1 MMWGCGGH
9 GTGGGQERVA
19 REQGRRRP
27 GSPAGTLTAGDAQ
40 AQGDLELSVS
50 GCFPRL
56 RSCSQFKYPWLLSLV
71 LKCVL

>member
-1 MMWGCGGH
+1 MWGCGGH
-9 GTGGGQERVA
+9 RAQEVGGSAWLANGGGG
-19 REQGRRRP
+19 GRQ
-27 GSPAGTLTAGDAQ
+27 PAGTLTAGDAQ